1 MTEVTAKKVILKNK
15 DGEYLL
21 PYTDAQGSG
30 LAVGTIISHFAS
42 ANFVPE
48 NCLPCDGTEYS
59 ATQFQTL
66 WDEYLSG
73 DSPKLLTCTYEEYE
87 QAISNTGACPKFA
100 LDNSKFKVPYIPD
113 GYVIQQGVANAGN
126 AFKAGLPNIKT
137 EYEHG
142 MCRVAINNYSELLP
156 PLVSVGTSNSAGSG
170 GVPLHM
176 VNLDISTINSVY
188 GNSDTVQPNAVA
200 LRYFVVISTGSIN
213 QSSMDW
219 SQWATSLSGKVNF
232 DLSNCSKPYVTETYQ
247 NGASWYRLWSDG
259 WCEQGGFVGGSGS
272 NLPVTF
278 IKTFKDTNFSLS
290 VQNRTESS
298 NTSICTHKA
307 NSITNSGFNLVKNST
322 AEFTFSWEAHGY
334 IGETYGN

>member
-142 MCRVAINNYSELLP
+142 MCRVAINNHGELLP

-170 GVPLHM
+170 GVALHM
-176 VNLDISTINSVY
+176 VNLDISTINPVY

-219 SQWATSLSGKVNF
+219 SQWATSLSGKVNS
-232 DLSNCSKPYVTETYQ
+232 DLSNCSKPYVTETYV
-247 NGASWYRLWSDG
+247 NGASWYRVWSDG
-259 WCEQGGFVGGSGS
+259 WIEQGNTYWKNSAVDALTTISFIKPFSNTNYSFSLNCLHTTEPIGYGGIAEVYPSRTMSQTVIRQSS
-272 NLPVTF
+272 NLF
-278 IKTFKDTNFSLS
+278 
-290 VQNRTESS
+290 
-298 NTSICTHKA
+298 
-307 NSITNSGFNLVKNST
+307 
-322 AEFTFSWEAHGY
+322 GY
-334 IGETYGN
+334 AWRACGY